1 MEDIQEEETF
11 HSAPLSGQLVK
22 SASGNGQLLKMRNLS
37 DCLQLCYSI
46 TLDSSL
52 SIV

>member
-11 HSAPLSGQLVK
+11 HSAPISWQLVK
-22 SASGNGQLLKMRNLS
+22 SAFDNGQLLKMSNLS
-37 DCLQLCYSI
+37 DRVQLCHFV